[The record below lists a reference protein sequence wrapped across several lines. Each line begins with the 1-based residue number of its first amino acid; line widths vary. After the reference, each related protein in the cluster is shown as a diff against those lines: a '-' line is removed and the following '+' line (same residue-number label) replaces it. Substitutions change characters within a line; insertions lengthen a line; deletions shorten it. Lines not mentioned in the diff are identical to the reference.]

1 MCVSVCLLFPLYLAA
16 LVFMLPK
23 LELSLYVWV
32 YNVLK
37 IMIYLGG
44 QLSQI
49 VLLQLIHCSPFQQIF
64 LLVLE
69 NVFCIPGKLN
79 ICA

>member
-23 LELSLYVWV
+23 LELSLYVLV
-32 YNVLK
+32 YSVLK